1 MEIEITRPDDMHL
14 HLRDGEALK
23 AVVGFTAR
31 QFGRAIIMPNLKP
44 PVVTTADAKAYHQRI
59 MDALPEGHTFEPLM
73 TLYLRDNTSPD
84 EIQLAADSGFIKA
97 CKLYPLGATTNS
109 DLGVSNIRAIDD
121 VLAAMAACGMPL
133 LLHGEVTSA
142 DVDIFHREAVFVQ
155 TILPQ
160 LIYRHPFLK
169 IVLEHISTKTAVDFV
184 RTAPVNVAATITA
197 HHLLDNRNAIFK
209 GGIRPHYYC
218 LPILKTE
225 RDRLALLDAATS
237 GNPKFFLG
245 TDSAPHSVGAK
256 ESACGCAGAFTAYD
270 ALGLYAQAFD
280 EAGQIGRL
288 SDFASRFGADF
299 YELPHNTDRIK
310 IVKSP
315 HKVPASYPFGEGQI
329 VPYRADEEVLWRFE
343 ESQYTL

>member
-14 HLRDGEALK
+14 HLRDGDALE

-44 PVVTTADAKAYHQRI
+44 PVVNTDDAVGYYQRI
-59 MDALPEGHTFEPLM
+59 MNAIPEGVSFEPLM
-73 TLYLRDNTSPD
+73 TLYLRDNTTPD
-84 EIQLAADSGFIKA
+84 EIQRAADSGIVKA

-109 DLGVSNIRAIDD
+109 DLGVSNINAIDD
-121 VLAAMAACGMPL
+121 VLASMAACGLPL
-133 LLHGEVTSA
+133 LLHGEVTSS

-155 TILPQ
+155 TVLPQ
-160 LIYRHPFLK
+160 LLYRHPFLK
-169 IVLEHISTKTAVDFV
+169 IVLEHISTKAAVDFV
-184 RTAPVNVAATITA
+184 RTAPSNVAATITA

-225 RDRLALLDAATS
+225 RDRLSLIEAATS

-256 ESACGCAGAFTAYD
+256 ESACGCAGAFTAFD
-270 ALGLYAQAFD
+270 AIGLYAQAFD
-280 EAGQIGRL
+280 EVGQIQKL
-288 SDFASRFGADF
+288 NDFASRFGAEF
-299 YELPHNTDRIK
+299 YDLPQNEDLIR

-315 HKVPASYPFGEGQI
+315 QKVPESYPFGDTKI
-329 VPYRADEEVLWRFE
+329 VPYRAGEEVLWRFE
-343 ESQYTL
+343 ESQYTV